1 MSDRG
6 ERTRQRPGQVLSIAS
21 HANPR
26 IKAIKALALPKRRRE
41 SGLFIAEGLKL
52 VTDALDSGWTV
63 RAFIHRSEALEQPV
77 VAQAAARARAR
88 GADIL
93 SVTSDILAK
102 VTRRENPQ
110 TVVGVIE
117 QRLVAPDAI
126 DAVTSPLW
134 VALEAVRDPGNLGT
148 IIRTIDGV
156 GANGVILVGSTVDP
170 FSIEAVRATMGSI
183 FSVPIARMSV
193 DEFAGFARTWSG
205 SVVGTHLSGAT
216 DYRTAE
222 YPEPVLLVMG
232 NEQAGLSEEAAALCG
247 TLVRIPMAGEADSL
261 NLAVATALMLYEI
274 RRDKLPTVTEPN

>member
-183 FSVPIARMSV
+183 FSVPIARMSLG
-193 DEFAGFARTWSG
+193 ELEGFTANWPG
-205 SVVGTHLSGAT
+205 AVIGTHLSGSA
-216 DYRTAE
+216 DYRAID
-222 YPEPVLLVMG
+222 YPQPLILLMG
-232 NEQAGLSEEAAALCG
+232 NEQAGLTDEAAALCG
-247 TLVRIPMAGEADSL
+247 TLARIPMDGRADSL

-274 RRDKLPTVTEPN
+274 RREQLPSTTSPN